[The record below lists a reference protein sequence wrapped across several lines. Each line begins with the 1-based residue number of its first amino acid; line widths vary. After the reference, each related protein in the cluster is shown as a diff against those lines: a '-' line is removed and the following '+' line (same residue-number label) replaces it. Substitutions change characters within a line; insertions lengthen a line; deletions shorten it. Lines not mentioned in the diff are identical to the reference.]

1 MTPKRGRSCTKQLT
15 FIGQSAKI
23 QAIATPPTGQTFVLA
38 RFRVSVN
45 TEQDS
50 NHTVFA
56 MARTTFDL
64 ASHLSSLPK
73 IHSDT
78 VARPKSRMRD
88 ITRRTLLTQDDVHK
102 ACAALKKSV
111 IGMVWIELHNTA
123 LLDVLDSPD
132 IKDRYVVIPLP
143 QIILE
148 NSGMRLFVLTYDR
161 LLNKTL
167 ERVKYRLRQESTI
180 F

>member
-1 MTPKRGRSCTKQLT
+1 
-15 FIGQSAKI
+15 
-23 QAIATPPTGQTFVLA
+23 
-38 RFRVSVN
+38 
-45 TEQDS
+45 
-50 NHTVFA
+50 

-64 ASHLSSLPK
+64 ASHLSSFPQVN
-73 IHSDT
+73 SDR
-78 VARPKSRMRD
+78 VARPKRRMRD
-88 ITRRTLLTQDDVHK
+88 ITRRTILTQDDVHK

-123 LLDVLDSPD
+123 LFNVLDSPD
-132 IKDRYVVIPLP
+132 IKDKYVVIPCD

-148 NSGMRLFVLTYDR
+148 NSGMRLYVLTYDR

-180 F
+180 L